1 MYYFVKSVNISN
13 SKMQMLPT
21 PHIGLTGLMDI
32 GEATADES
40 LKTMEEL
47 ELGVSDELFK
57 ECCAS

>member
-1 MYYFVKSVNISN
+1 
-13 SKMQMLPT
+13 MQMLPT

-32 GEATADES
+32 GEAAADES

-47 ELGVSDELFK
+47 DLGVSDELFK